1 MIYVHQIYGLFGDGK
16 PMSQRFEDS
25 RDAWSKCAWSMG
37 ARYHLWNAAEVETLM
52 RTRYPQFWDTYQTVR
67 YPVMRA
73 DIARI
78 AILHA
83 YGGLYA
89 DLDTMPNR
97 QSYAQA
103 PLAVCSVWGPKKG
116 GGWKKSDWRTAD
128 QAPRKEFYDM
138 EVLVGEVRSP
148 FLLGWLDH
156 VCDEIG
162 SKDYH
167 NKKSLWYN
175 ARMRYIYH
183 TTGPYAMRRFL
194 NKPENRTFMSR
205 VSKLKMNWFKDE
217 PKLTDQDR
225 EQFHVITVES
235 RSYETKKHEIL
246 VPVGTQNVPI
256 PAEPLRRR
264 AVCKVTAPS
273 TQLTDDQ
280 DLGAAD
286 SPLGAA
292 DSPLEQQDQ
301 DHDKKTINDL
311 TQKIQVFTR
320 EKEEEV
326 ARRAVEDATRAQEQ
340 DRVSELKKFYATYY
354 NTASVK
360 TTLQQMPRN
369 CGEWLAPWFPFGA
382 YERA

>member
-1 MIYVHQIYGLFGDGK
+1 MYVHQIYGLFGDGK

-25 RDAWSKCAWSMG
+25 RDAWSACAGRMG

-116 GGWKKSDWRTAD
+116 GGWKKSDWRTAH

-183 TTGPYAMRRFL
+183 TTGPMAMRRFL
-194 NKPENRTFMSR
+194 NKPENSTFMSR
-205 VSKLKMNWFKDE
+205 VSKLNMNWFKDE

-264 AVCKVTAPS
+264 TVCKVTAPS
-273 TQLTDDQ
+273 TQLTDEQTQLPD
-280 DLGAAD
+280 
-286 SPLGAA
+286 
-292 DSPLEQQDQ
+292 EQQDQ

-326 ARRAVEDATRAQEQ
+326 ARRAVEDAARAQEQ

-354 NTASVK
+354 NTAGVK

-369 CGEWLAPWFPFGA
+369 LGEHLAPWFPFDL